1 MVKKNVVGTAAFEV
15 DKRTL
20 TKKVERRKWCRAIGT
35 ESSDLGLRNV
45 LAVDKDFRELAEKL
59 VASLNLSTPVRVRIL
74 RELRLREGH

>member
-35 ESSDLGLRNV
+35 ESSDLGLRIV